1 MEKIELMAL
10 SRARRCIDRIKGDDL
25 YNMIVEGTIEMNQ
38 ECRLKFLQKVGDS
51 LNRIDVELKEAKEWL
66 DCIIEKQN

>member
-10 SRARRCIDRIKGDDL
+10 SRARRCIDRIKENDL
-25 YNMIVEGTIEMNQ
+25 YNMIVEGAIEMNQ